1 MTIAQRITQVRKEQN
16 LSQEAFG
23 EALGVSRQAISKW
36 ESGVSLPEVEKL
48 IAVCRTFHVRMEW
61 LLCMDDEKEQPS
73 DAGRSGDLTEEQLQ
87 MVEEIVARYLESIPK
102 PKRMSRKAKFWLA
115 AAGAAAVIAALVSFA
130 RFSDKLDRL
139 QNDNSYLQSSVQNI
153 QINMSGQ
160 IDYMTERMEEIL
172 ESQNALTADYGHT
185 VKSIDLTAGTATLTP
200 YAVPKQYVEGMTAKF
215 VAESSGEIVEVQAA
229 AGSGQTFQAEL
240 TCPLSDL
247 IRLSVVFDD
256 GQSLQTQYIGEE
268 YGLQSSTQPE
278 FWCDFGWHFWG
289 EAVVDGKFTLSE
301 EPVFLELHPPIDER
315 FSVDVRPVSAT
326 VGVYVNDELAASV
339 EIPDPYYQEDPP
351 GNGGQ
356 ESGVEIYPDVYFP
369 ETVLAL
375 RPGDTLTIAAHL
387 TDSYGRT
394 FSRISQR
401 YEVSSDN
408 TLEMADYSDDGTY
421 GLS

>member
-36 ESGVSLPEVEKL
+36 ESGISLPEVEKL
-48 IAVCRTFHVRMEW
+48 IAVCRTFHVRVEW
-61 LLCMDDEKEQPS
+61 LLCMDDEKEEPS
-73 DAGRSGDLTEEQLQ
+73 DAGRSGALTEEQLL
-87 MVEEIVARYLESIPK
+87 MVEEIVSRYLEAMPK
-102 PKRMSRKAKFWLA
+102 PKRMGRRAKGWLA
-115 AAGAAAVIAALVSFA
+115 VGCIAAVVAALVSFA
-130 RFSDKLDRL
+130 KLNDKMDRL

-153 QINMSGQ
+153 QRNMSGQ
-160 IDYMTERMEEIL
+160 INSMTERMEEIL

-185 VKSIDLTAGTATLTP
+185 VKGVDLASGTATLAP
-200 YAVPKQYVEGMTAKF
+200 YAVPKQYVEGTTAKF
-215 VAESSGEIVEVQAA
+215 VAESDGQTVEIQAA
-229 AGSGQTFQAEL
+229 AGAGQTFQAEL

-268 YGLQSSTQPE
+268 YGLLSSTQPE

-289 EAVVDGKFTLSE
+289 DAVVDGKFTFAD
-301 EPVFLELHPPIDER
+301 EPVFLDVTPPVDER

-326 VGVYVNDELAASV
+326 VGVYVNDELTASV
-339 EIPDPYYQEDPP
+339 EIPEPHYREDPP
-351 GNGGQ
+351 DNGGQ
-356 ESGVEIYPDVYFP
+356 ETGVEIYPDVFFP
-369 ETVLAL
+369 ETTLSL
-375 RPGDTLTIAAHL
+375 RPGDTVTIAAHL

-408 TLEMADYSDDGTY
+408 TLEMTDYSDDGTY
-421 GLS
+421 GLP